1 LTRSPAPE
9 STRATESRDLP
20 DASEAGGA
28 LQPVPP
34 PAPEAALR
42 SVPLSYG
49 LWCLG
54 LLGLCGLH
62 RLYNRQPR
70 SGLLWLLTF
79 GLCGVG
85 QLADLVLIP
94 RMVTGLQPTE
104 TPETPESES
113 PESAESP
120 PAPPRPR
127 VLPPRRSG
135 LLPTLPPLDLLRE
148 HRQQQ
153 GQRPFSAVLET
164 RPVLIR
170 RGVMIGG
177 LVLGVSLGACALLV
191 IVHQM
196 LRGREAEMVGYE
208 RQANQLRESVSR
220 ERAMV
225 DALQSANRQLVARLT
240 NVRSSSALLADLQL
254 RVPVGVQ
261 LTKVEM
267 LGPTEVRLEGIS
279 RDPVGFG
286 RVNALE
292 LTLRRSPLFQ
302 AKGITLEKVERVPEE
317 EFEIRPPQPPTVST
331 PPQPIKVLLP
341 SAVKFQM
348 KATLSPLAPDKLLG
362 VMESLKA
369 EGMVR
374 RLERLEREGL
384 LK

>member
-1 LTRSPAPE
+1 LTRSPDPE
-9 STRATESRDLP
+9 SSRTTEALTLP
-20 DASEAGGA
+20 DASEDVVA
-28 LQPVPP
+28 LQEVSPP
-34 PAPEAALR
+34 DPEAVPR

-94 RMVTGLQPTE
+94 RMVTGIQPTE
-104 TPETPESES
+104 S
-113 PESAESP
+113 PASP
-120 PAPPRPR
+120 ASPASSPVPRPR
-127 VLPPRRSG
+127 ALLPRRSG
-135 LLPTLPPLDLLRE
+135 SLPALPPLDLLRE

-153 GQRPFSAVLET
+153 GQQPFSAVLET
-164 RPVLIR
+164 RPALIW
-170 RGVMIGG
+170 RGMVIGG

-196 LRGREAEMVGYE
+196 LRGREAEMAGFAQ
-208 RQANQLRESVSR
+208 QANQLREGVSR
-220 ERAMV
+220 EG
-225 DALQSANRQLVARLT
+225 ALVGSLRSANQQLVSRLS
-240 NVRSSSALLADLQL
+240 NVRSSSALLADLQA
-254 RVPVGVQ
+254 RVPAGVQ
-261 LTKVEM
+261 LTKVEV
-267 LGPTEVRLEGIS
+267 LGPTEVRLEGIA
-279 RDPVGFG
+279 RDPVAFG

-292 LTLRRSPLFQ
+292 LVLRRSPLFQ
-302 AKGITLEKVERVPEE
+302 ATGVTLEKVERVPEE

-348 KATLSPLAPDKLLG
+348 KATLSPLAPDKLLE
-362 VMESLKA
+362 VMDSLKA

-374 RLERLEREGL
+374 RLERLQREGL